1 MQHRTLVV
9 CASVA
14 LLAFGIACSKNT
26 ETPASPS
33 AAEPGSSAA
42 NPDGSTL
49 KASAP
54 TPQSPI
60 NNQQPDELV
69 LVAGKSRATYADP
82 NTPFS
87 YEFEVRNAGATSAV
101 CPANVVGGGSDS
113 TVSYAPNCTLEP
125 NQAYTWRVRAAMGNA
140 RGPWSSNATFRAAE
154 GAYMRGN
161 EIRDPLTNGRTVG
174 EISGPTQFLPEGLQL
189 LDFSSFVTYRL
200 PQNLQSGELSMMI
213 LNADEGNPGDK
224 SKLFSMQEGPDL
236 FDITDDDYRMTV
248 ELRGRDY
255 GQPGSVTFRIIPGD
269 GEAKD
274 SGRTVL
280 NFDRGRW
287 YFWRFTWTTGSA
299 RLEVKQD
306 GPNGNLIHTVG
317 ACCWSHAYR
326 PDPHFI
332 HLGAPKGR
340 ASPLD
345 ATQPGIIIKNVWA
358 SPNPRPA
365 FPGE

>member
-1 MQHRTLVV
+1 VV

-140 RGPWSSNATFRAAE
+140 RGPWSSNATFRATE
-154 GAYMRGN
+154 GYYMRGN
-161 EIRDPLTNGRTVG
+161 EVRDPLTNGKTAG

-189 LDFSSFVTYRL
+189 LDHSSFVTYRL
-200 PQNLQSGELSMMI
+200 PETLRAGELSMMI

-224 SKLFSMQEGPDL
+224 SKVFSMQEGPDL
-236 FDITDDDYRMTV
+236 LDLTDDDYRMTA
-248 ELRGRDY
+248 ELRGRNY
-255 GQPGSVTFRIIPGD
+255 GAPGSVTFRIINGD
-269 GEAKD
+269 EESRDG
-274 SGRTVL
+274 SRSQV
-280 NFDRGRW
+280 NFNRSRW

-299 RLEVKQD
+299 RLEVKED
-306 GPNGNLIHTVG
+306 GPSGRTVYNSG
-317 ACCWSHAYR
+317 ACCWSHEYR
-326 PDPHFI
+326 PTPHFI
-332 HLGAPKGR
+332 HLGAPINPSRGG
-340 ASPLD
+340 PLD
-345 ATQPGIIIKNVWA
+345 ATMPGIIIKNVWA
-358 SPNPRPA
+358 SPNPRPV